1 MDSRLFLQF
10 IALIFVSVIRKTT
23 KGCQTLKNLS
33 VCDVMEQMETLTRIK
48 LSNRYGEVHTETSPL
63 QRRIHDAF
71 NISLPT

>member
-10 IALIFVSVIRKTT
+10 VAFIFVSEIRKTT
-23 KGCQTLKNLS
+23 KSNQTLKNLP
-33 VCDVMEQMETLTRIK
+33 VHDVMEQMETLTRIK
-48 LSNRYGEVHTETSPL
+48 RSNRYGEVHTETSPL